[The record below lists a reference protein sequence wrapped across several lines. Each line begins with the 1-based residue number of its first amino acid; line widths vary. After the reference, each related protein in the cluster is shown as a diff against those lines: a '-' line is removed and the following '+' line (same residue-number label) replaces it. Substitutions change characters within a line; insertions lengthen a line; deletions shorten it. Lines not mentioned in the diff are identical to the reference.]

1 MARYTFTWD
10 GGKSASGGRGY
21 SREASSAPL
30 VYFFLQLPS
39 RLWLFQATSSFYLG
53 SSDLATTL
61 RPSLP
66 IFQPGGNLPPGASY
80 IPSRA
85 ACTSLQLHPAACNS
99 AQPKVPCQSTLGSLL
114 ATATVSFK
122 RASQGVL
129 LVTCACPFPASGFMR
144 SPLPVGHLSSV

>member
-10 GGKSASGGRGY
+10 GGKSASGGRGH

-66 IFQPGGNLPPGASY
+66 IFQPGGNLPPGTSY

-114 ATATVSFK
+114 ATTTVSFE